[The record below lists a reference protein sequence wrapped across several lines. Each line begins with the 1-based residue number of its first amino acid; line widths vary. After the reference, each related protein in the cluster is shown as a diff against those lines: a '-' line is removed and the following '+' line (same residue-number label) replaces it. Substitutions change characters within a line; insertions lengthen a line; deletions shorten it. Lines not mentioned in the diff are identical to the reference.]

1 MGWSHTDAPAL
12 ARGLISDIHADL
24 EARVA
29 TRDKQLAAYNQLLA
43 ELADRLTGGA
53 LEEQRRIDPT
63 TPARWQAADWQAF
76 FAQHPLTPVAS
87 GATWGS
93 QPVSEDAR
101 GQDRAEIE
109 RLRTQVQQLQQAL
122 QAARSAPT
130 VSAVVKEVPKMTVTA
145 VPTNGFSLTLD
156 EILAELA
163 ALAQQLPGPPL
174 TFRSRV
180 ADPINSAQA
189 WRRQVQTL
197 YLVARHGF
205 SQAILVDT
213 VLARLEGQELRG
225 GARGKQFERLIKV
238 NLLES
243 SKLSIVRPFDTN
255 LVIWKLTADGRRLA
269 QALFNAEPI
278 ETNWERVVR
287 RHQGDE
293 QIGHTLGLLL
303 FEVYAR
309 QRGARVQLLPEVAGP
324 TPPDLLI
331 DYDGRRSYVEVELSE
346 KENPAK
352 WRNLAALND
361 GHIAVCAGN
370 ATQRARLVGDCKQL
384 GLSGAATDLQTLVQE
399 FMTHREAAHALPLF
413 CETW

>member
-1 MGWSHTDAPAL
+1 MGWSHIDAPAL

-29 TRDKQLAAYNQLLA
+29 ARDKQLAAYNQLLA

-76 FAQHPLTPVAS
+76 FAQQPLTPVAS
-87 GATWGS
+87 GATWGGAPTAES
-93 QPVSEDAR
+93 QRAH
-101 GQDRAEIE
+101 DRAEIE
-109 RLRTQVQQLQQAL
+109 RLRAQVQQLQQAL
-122 QAARSAPT
+122 QVAQSAPT
-130 VSAVVKEVPKMTVTA
+130 VSAVVKEVPRMTTVTLPA
-145 VPTNGFSLTLD
+145 VPTNGLSLTLD

-205 SQAILVDT
+205 SQSILVDT

-255 LVIWKLTADGRRLA
+255 LVVWKLTADGRRLA

-309 QRGARVQLLPEVAGP
+309 QRGARVKLLPEVDWPNSA
-324 TPPDLLI
+324 
-331 DYDGRRSYVEVELSE
+331 
-346 KENPAK
+346 
-352 WRNLAALND
+352 
-361 GHIAVCAGN
+361 
-370 ATQRARLVGDCKQL
+370 
-384 GLSGAATDLQTLVQE
+384 
-399 FMTHREAAHALPLF
+399 
-413 CETW
+413 

>member
-1 MGWSHTDAPAL
+1 MGWSHIDAPAL

-29 TRDKQLAAYNQLLA
+29 ARDKQLAAYNQLLA

-76 FAQHPLTPVAS
+76 FAQQPLTPAAS
-87 GATWGS
+87 GATWGGAPTAES
-93 QPVSEDAR
+93 QRAH
-101 GQDRAEIE
+101 DRAEIE
-109 RLRTQVQQLQQAL
+109 RLRAQVQQLQQAL
-122 QAARSAPT
+122 QVAQSAPT
-130 VSAVVKEVPKMTVTA
+130 VSAVVKEVPRMTTVTLPA
-145 VPTNGFSLTLD
+145 MPTNGLSLTLD

-205 SQAILVDT
+205 SQSILVDT

-243 SKLSIVRPFDTN
+243 SKLSIDAAIRRQTWWSGNSPPTGGGWRRRCSTRSRSRPTGSAWCAAIKATSR
-255 LVIWKLTADGRRLA
+255 LVTRWACCSLKCMR
-269 QALFNAEPI
+269 
-278 ETNWERVVR
+278 
-287 RHQGDE
+287 
-293 QIGHTLGLLL
+293 
-303 FEVYAR
+303 
-309 QRGARVQLLPEVAGP
+309 
-324 TPPDLLI
+324 
-331 DYDGRRSYVEVELSE
+331 
-346 KENPAK
+346 
-352 WRNLAALND
+352 
-361 GHIAVCAGN
+361 GN
-370 ATQRARLVGDCKQL
+370 AGRA
-384 GLSGAATDLQTLVQE
+384 
-399 FMTHREAAHALPLF
+399 
-413 CETW
+413 

>member
-1 MGWSHTDAPAL
+1 MMTMTLPA
-12 ARGLISDIHADL
+12 A
-24 EARVA
+24 
-29 TRDKQLAAYNQLLA
+29 
-43 ELADRLTGGA
+43 
-53 LEEQRRIDPT
+53 
-63 TPARWQAADWQAF
+63 
-76 FAQHPLTPVAS
+76 
-87 GATWGS
+87 
-93 QPVSEDAR
+93 
-101 GQDRAEIE
+101 
-109 RLRTQVQQLQQAL
+109 
-122 QAARSAPT
+122 
-130 VSAVVKEVPKMTVTA
+130 
-145 VPTNGFSLTLD
+145 PTNGLSLTLD

-180 ADPINSAQA
+180 ADPKNSAQA

-213 VLARLEGQELRG
+213 VLARLEDQGLRG

-255 LVIWKLTADGRRLA
+255 LVVWKLTADGRRLA

-309 QRGARVQLLPEVAGP
+309 QRGARVKLLPDVDCP
-324 TPPDLLI
+324 TPPDLVI
-331 DYDGRRSYVEVELSE
+331 EYAGQRMYVEVELSE

-352 WRNLAALND
+352 WRNLAALNT

-370 ATQRARLVGDCKQL
+370 AAQRARLVGDCKQL

-399 FMTHREAAHALPLF
+399 FMTQREAAHALPLF